1 VKYLLIMQL
10 NTHKIVTND
19 YRVANT
25 IMRPILLKTLKI
37 LALQGGTRHS
47 VHISST
53 ELAEKLGISQ
63 QSASR
68 HIIDL
73 EKKDCIKKKY
83 AQGGQ
88 IVNIN
93 EKGIAFLRKEF
104 TEYGL
109 IFGTEKNVKMFGTL
123 ETGLGEG
130 GYYISKEGYME
141 QFNDKLNWKPY
152 KGTFNLRLNNDEVP
166 KIEAMKA
173 AEGILI
179 EGFEEEGR
187 TFGKAWIFKCTLE
200 TEQGEQIRKC
210 AIISPK
216 RTHYKRVVEIISPVF
231 LRKELN
237 VKDGAEF
244 KINVDLGD
252 S

>member
-1 VKYLLIMQL
+1 
-10 NTHKIVTND
+10 
-19 YRVANT
+19 
-25 IMRPILLKTLKI
+25 MRPILLKTLKI

-53 ELAEKLGISQ
+53 ELAKKLGISQ

-68 HIIDL
+68 HIINL
-73 EKKDCIKKKY
+73 EQKKCIQKKY

-93 EKGIAFLRKEF
+93 DKGLAILRKEF

-109 IFGTEKNVKMFGTL
+109 IFGTEKNVEMIGTL

-130 GYYISKEGYME
+130 GYYISKEGYMK
-141 QFNDKLNWKPY
+141 QFDQKLNWKPF
-152 KGTFNLRLNNDEVP
+152 KGTFNLRLSDDEVP

-200 TEQGEQIRKC
+200 TEEKEIIKNC

-231 LRKELN
+231 LREELD

>member
-1 VKYLLIMQL
+1 
-10 NTHKIVTND
+10 
-19 YRVANT
+19 
-25 IMRPILLKTLKI
+25 MRPILLKTLKI

-53 ELAEKLGISQ
+53 ELAEKLEISQ

-73 EKKDCIKKKY
+73 EKKDYIRKKY

-93 EKGIAFLRKEF
+93 DRGIAILRKEF

-109 IFGTEKNVKMFGTL
+109 IFGTEKNIKMIGTL

-141 QFNDKLNWKPY
+141 QFDNKLNWKPY
-152 KGTFNLRLNNDEVP
+152 KGTFNLRLNGDEVP

-187 TFGKAWIFKCTLE
+187 TFGKAWVFKCTLE
-200 TEQGEQIRKC
+200 NKNKIIENC

-244 KINVDLGD
+244 KVNVDLGD

>member
-1 VKYLLIMQL
+1 
-10 NTHKIVTND
+10 
-19 YRVANT
+19 
-25 IMRPILLKTLKI
+25 MRPILLKTLKI

-53 ELAEKLGISQ
+53 ELAKKLEISQ

-68 HIIDL
+68 HLIELAKEEFIERRL
-73 EKKDCIKKKY
+73 

-88 IVNIN
+88 IIGIKS
-93 EKGIAFLRKEF
+93 KGISALKKEF
-104 TEYGL
+104 SEYEL
-109 IFGTEKNVKMFGTL
+109 VFGDLKEVKLSGKLEK
-123 ETGLGEG
+123 GLGEG
-130 GYYISKEGYME
+130 GYYISKKGYMK
-141 QFNDKLNWKPY
+141 QFKKNLNWIPF
-152 KGTFNLRLNNDEVP
+152 KGTFNLRLDDSQIP

-200 TEQGEQIRKC
+200 TKNEKVVEDC

-216 RTHYKRVVEIISPVF
+216 RTHYKRVVEIISPLF
-231 LRKELN
+231 LREELE
-237 VKDGAEF
+237 VKDGDSFNVYVQLVIF
-244 KINVDLGD
+244 K
-252 S
+252 

>member
-1 VKYLLIMQL
+1 
-10 NTHKIVTND
+10 
-19 YRVANT
+19 
-25 IMRPILLKTLKI
+25 MRPILLKTLKI

-53 ELAEKLGISQ
+53 ELAEKLEISQ

-73 EKKDCIKKKY
+73 EKKDYIRKKY

-93 EKGIAFLRKEF
+93 DRGIAILRKEF

-109 IFGTEKNVKMFGTL
+109 IFGTEKNIKMIGTL

-141 QFNDKLNWKPY
+141 QFDNKLNWKPY
-152 KGTFNLRLNNDEVP
+152 KGTFNLRLNGDEVP

-187 TFGKAWIFKCTLE
+187 TFGKAWVFKCTLE
-200 TEQGEQIRKC
+200 NKNKVIENC

-244 KINVDLGD
+244 KVNVDLGD

>member
-1 VKYLLIMQL
+1 
-10 NTHKIVTND
+10 
-19 YRVANT
+19 
-25 IMRPILLKTLKI
+25 MRPILLKTLKI

-53 ELAEKLGISQ
+53 ELAKKLEISQ

-68 HIIDL
+68 HIINL
-73 EKKDCIKKKY
+73 EKKGYIQKKY

-93 EKGIAFLRKEF
+93 DKGLAILRKEF

-109 IFGTEKNVKMFGTL
+109 IFGTERNIEMVGTL

-130 GYYISKEGYME
+130 GYYISKEGYMK
-141 QFNDKLNWKPY
+141 QFDKKLKWKPF
-152 KGTFNLRLNNDEVP
+152 KGTFNLRLNDDEVP

-173 AEGILI
+173 AEGIII

-200 TEQGEQIRKC
+200 TDKGEIVKDC

-216 RTHYKRVVEIISPVF
+216 RTHYKRVVEIISPTF
-231 LRKELN
+231 LRKDLGAE
-237 VKDGAEF
+237 DGAKF
-244 KINVDLGD
+244 RVNVDLGD
-252 S
+252 T

>member
-1 VKYLLIMQL
+1 
-10 NTHKIVTND
+10 
-19 YRVANT
+19 
-25 IMRPILLKTLKI
+25 MRPILLKTLKI

-53 ELAEKLGISQ
+53 ELAEKLEISQ

-73 EKKDCIKKKY
+73 EKKDYIRKKY

-93 EKGIAFLRKEF
+93 DRGIAILRKEF

-109 IFGTEKNVKMFGTL
+109 IFGTEKNIKMIGTL

-141 QFNDKLNWKPY
+141 QFDSKLNWKPY
-152 KGTFNLRLNNDEVP
+152 KGTFNLRLNGDEVP

-179 EGFEEEGR
+179 EGFEEGGR
-187 TFGKAWIFKCTLE
+187 TFGKAWVFKCTLKNKNKVME
-200 TEQGEQIRKC
+200 NC

-244 KINVDLGD
+244 KINVYLGD

>member
-1 VKYLLIMQL
+1 
-10 NTHKIVTND
+10 
-19 YRVANT
+19 
-25 IMRPILLKTLKI
+25 MRPILLKTLKI

-53 ELAEKLGISQ
+53 ELAKKLDISQ

-68 HIIDL
+68 HIINL
-73 EKKDCIKKKY
+73 EQKDYIKKKY

-88 IVNIN
+88 IVNIT
-93 EKGIAFLRKEF
+93 EKGIAMLRKEF

-109 IFGTEKNVKMFGTL
+109 IFGTEKNVKMIGTL

-130 GYYISKEGYME
+130 GYYISKEGYMK
-141 QFNDKLNWKPY
+141 QFNKKLSWEPY
-152 KGTFNLRLNNDEVP
+152 KGTFNLRLSNDEVP

-187 TFGKAWIFKCTLE
+187 TFGKAWVFKCTLE
-200 TEQGEQIRKC
+200 NKDKIIENC

-237 VKDGAEF
+237 VKDGAKF